1 VRTVT
6 DFTGGT
12 ISSNQVSA
20 TDPLTMDG
28 TAALVVVRRGVRTQ
42 VPAAS
47 GDGVKVSLI
56 QGSGRLRIAIR
67 AAKGRFKY
75 LSYAVVTG
83 DPIAIDLWKSASPL
97 KAAEIR
103 RGAGGCLTLDNVT
116 MAAYVASAAGPE
128 HGFENQFQVV
138 SAGQRWARS
147 RPGHVHASNGRWS
160 AQLNYRAN
168 RRQAGTLEAAASS
181 PKDGALSCLVQR
193 RVTIQVSP
201 SASVQVL
208 AQYPVSC
215 LRAVPRPAGNGLVA
229 AMQGRSVIIASPA
242 GGTRTVLP
250 EQLPASGSY
259 PPFNLPASS
268 NAPPELR
275 WSPDGRYLATDD
287 GGLWTSSGMPS
298 GRLFA
303 KLVGS
308 WSWSP
313 TADCALATTSVAR
326 SPAGFDLG
334 GCSRAAVSR
343 SCAASCRSSHT
354 RPTAGC

>member
-128 HGFENQFQVV
+128 H
-138 SAGQRWARS
+138 
-147 RPGHVHASNGRWS
+147 
-160 AQLNYRAN
+160 
-168 RRQAGTLEAAASS
+168 
-181 PKDGALSCLVQR
+181 
-193 RVTIQVSP
+193 
-201 SASVQVL
+201 
-208 AQYPVSC
+208 
-215 LRAVPRPAGNGLVA
+215 
-229 AMQGRSVIIASPA
+229 
-242 GGTRTVLP
+242 
-250 EQLPASGSY
+250 
-259 PPFNLPASS
+259 
-268 NAPPELR
+268 
-275 WSPDGRYLATDD
+275 
-287 GGLWTSSGMPS
+287 
-298 GRLFA
+298 
-303 KLVGS
+303 
-308 WSWSP
+308 
-313 TADCALATTSVAR
+313 
-326 SPAGFDLG
+326 
-334 GCSRAAVSR
+334 
-343 SCAASCRSSHT
+343 
-354 RPTAGC
+354 